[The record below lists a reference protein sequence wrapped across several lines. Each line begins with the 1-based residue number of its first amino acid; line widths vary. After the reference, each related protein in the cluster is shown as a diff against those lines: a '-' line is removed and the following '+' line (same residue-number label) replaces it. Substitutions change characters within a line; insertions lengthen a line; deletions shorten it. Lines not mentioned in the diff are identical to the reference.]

1 VLGLSLA
8 LATSAS
14 AITFNFTLG
23 NSGPTSSK
31 TYTVDGLTVTVT
43 AHSWSCSAW
52 DANAKV
58 GQYNGGGLGVTNSG
72 SGDSHTVGSC
82 GWIGYLK
89 FSFTP
94 VPADVN
100 SVSIGYVSNNADSD
114 FRYWLNNSCAL
125 SSTGGTA
132 VNGTGPGSYNLAVG
146 SNTEW
151 HYLIIAADRDN
162 SGNKVNEFKISGL
175 TVTPPPR
182 VPNNTVPDA
191 GSSLALFALGLIG
204 LVGLRKRLFQHRF
217 RGNGIVH
224 GAAAPK
230 AAALFFVHSRTRR
243 FDPEQVRR
251 RLPACC
257 PTPLPACRS

>member
-1 VLGLSLA
+1 MEILTHLIIIIKTSNLLSVLGLSLA

-175 TVTPPPR
+175 TVTPPPGAEQHR
-182 VPNNTVPDA
+182 PGHGFVARAVRAGPDRA
-191 GSSLALFALGLIG
+191 RRTAETPFPTPIPRKRYRARRGGPKGRRALFCPLA
-204 LVGLRKRLFQHRF
+204 H
-217 RGNGIVH
+217 
-224 GAAAPK
+224 
-230 AAALFFVHSRTRR
+230 
-243 FDPEQVRR
+243 
-251 RLPACC
+251 PAV
-257 PTPLPACRS
+257 